1 MRQLMMRMIL
11 ILKFY
16 GVQLNKF
23 IQGTRNGID

>member
-16 GVQLNKF
+16 KVQINKF